1 MNNASH
7 LKHWLRIHRRW
18 ATFATLLALLPFS
31 LWARD
36 IYSQV
41 SIFLLNVLL
50 FGVCHGSLDYLRCPP
65 DKGGEVSRLRLS
77 IFLLAY
83 ISLALLLLWIWFHD
97 PGPMLVSFLS
107 VSCLHFALDEEQDL
121 SFAKKCLWGFLPV
134 LAPCFLHAD
143 EVSQVF
149 SFLIGSQV
157 SFSLTLSEVL
167 KILGCMIVGLACS
180 SLIFDFCSACEAK
193 SKAAMF
199 DCFSSLVLLLSCI
212 LLPPLLSFSIY
223 FCWWHSVRQCLRQIA
238 QFDSVNFATGFSI
251 FFKKA
256 AFFTLGSWLMA
267 ATIYFIATNSLAS
280 TSNHISALS
289 SVLSVSAAPAQAIRA
304 IFYLLSALTV
314 PHMFLSLLGP
324 SGFAQNT
331 CGRRS
336 DGGFCQR

>member
-1 MNNASH
+1 MNTANH
-7 LKHWLRIHRRW
+7 LKEWLRVHRRW

-36 IYSQV
+36 FYSQA
-41 SIFLLNVLL
+41 SIFLVNVLL

-65 DKGGEVSRLRLS
+65 DKDGKVSRLRLS
-77 IFLLAY
+77 LFLLAY
-83 ISLALLLLWIWFHD
+83 IFLALLLLWVWFHD

-143 EVSQVF
+143 DVGRVF

-157 SFSLTLSEVL
+157 SFSANLSEVL

-180 SLIFDFCSACEAK
+180 SLLFDFCVACEAK
-193 SKAAMF
+193 SKAALF

-223 FCWWHSVRQCLRQIA
+223 FVGGILC
-238 QFDSVNFATGFSI
+238 VNA
-251 FFKKA
+251 
-256 AFFTLGSWLMA
+256 
-267 ATIYFIATNSLAS
+267 
-280 TSNHISALS
+280 
-289 SVLSVSAAPAQAIRA
+289 
-304 IFYLLSALTV
+304 
-314 PHMFLSLLGP
+314 
-324 SGFAQNT
+324 
-331 CGRRS
+331 
-336 DGGFCQR
+336 

>member
-7 LKHWLRIHRRW
+7 LKSWLRVHRRW

-36 IYSQV
+36 FYSQV
-41 SIFLLNVLL
+41 SIFLVNVLL
-50 FGVCHGSLDYLRCPP
+50 FGICHGSLDYLRCPP
-65 DKGGEVSRLRLS
+65 DKDGEVSRLRLS

-83 ISLALLLLWIWFHD
+83 IFLALLLLWIWFHD

-143 EVSQVF
+143 DVNRVF

-157 SFSLTLSEVL
+157 SFSLTLAEVL

-180 SLIFDFCSACEAK
+180 SLVFDFCTACEAK
-193 SKAAMF
+193 SRAAMF
-199 DCFSSLVLLLSCI
+199 DCASSLALILSCVF
-212 LLPPLLSFSIY
+212 LPPLLSFAIY
-223 FCWWHSVRQCLRQIA
+223 FCWWHSLRQCLRQIA
-238 QFDSVNFATGFSI
+238 QFDSVNFANGFLI

-267 ATIYFIATNSLAS
+267 ATIYFIGTNSLTSAS
-280 TSNHISALS
+280 ESVFGLS
-289 SVLSVSAAPAQAIRA
+289 SVLKISAVPEQATRA
-304 IFYLLSALTV
+304 MFYLLSALTV
-314 PHMFLSLLGP
+314 PHMFLSLVGSSLAIQKP
-324 SGFAQNT
+324 AV
-331 CGRRS
+331 
-336 DGGFCQR
+336 

>member
-7 LKHWLRIHRRW
+7 LKHWLRVHRRW

-36 IYSQV
+36 FYSQV
-41 SIFLLNVLL
+41 SIFLVNVLL

-65 DKGGEVSRLRLS
+65 DKDGEVSRLRLS

-83 ISLALLLLWIWFHD
+83 IFLALLLLWIWFHD

-143 EVSQVF
+143 EVGQVF

-180 SLIFDFCSACEAK
+180 SLIFDFCAACEAR
-193 SKAAMF
+193 SKAALF

-238 QFDSVNFATGFSI
+238 QFNSVNFAIGFSI
-251 FFKKA
+251 FFTKA

-267 ATIYFIATNSLAS
+267 ATIYLIATNSL
-280 TSNHISALS
+280 TSGSDSVLGLS
-289 SVLSVSAAPAQAIRA
+289 SVLKIPAVPEQATRA
-304 IFYLLSALTV
+304 MFYLLSALTV
-314 PHMFLSLLGP
+314 PHMFLSLFDNSRAVQKTVGHSL
-324 SGFAQNT
+324 
-331 CGRRS
+331 
-336 DGGFCQR
+336 